1 MARKQEQND
10 DKHRKKSRE
19 RDRLTAKYQLLRLFW
34 LLLIPLG
41 FLWPRLAGGSAEGVE
56 NIYSGKIYPVI
67 SRSLAFVSSSIPI
80 SIGLA
85 IVLGLTAVFV
95 LLIVVRLIR
104 MIFGKLIHKR
114 RNRIRFYS
122 ILISFG
128 IFFGVLVNLFYA
140 FWGMNTFRRPLS
152 DTLCLDI
159 RQYSAEELA
168 SACRILACRAAE
180 LRENVN
186 EDENGVYDLGSIED
200 ELDEMCNAY
209 ALLGE
214 EHKEFSNKVYPA
226 KPGKLSAL
234 FSKLNMAG
242 IYVPFTA
249 EISIN
254 VDQPDL
260 YILAGAAHETAHYFG
275 FVPEA
280 EAGFIAFMLADY
292 TDDPALEYSLI
303 MNALVYCGNALC
315 AKSPALYGELRATVY
330 TEGMLRDLESYREYI
345 ASYEDDPAGDIG
357 EKINDTYLKY
367 SGQSEGV
374 QSYGLMVD
382 YILAYYDA
390 VGLLAS

>member
-1 MARKQEQND
+1 MAKKQE
-10 DKHRKKSRE
+10 RKENKRKRDGGE
-19 RDRLTAKYQLLRLFW
+19 RDCLTVKHQLLRLFW

-41 FLWPRLAGGSAEGVE
+41 FLWPRLAGSSAEGVE
-56 NIYSGKIYPVI
+56 SIYSGKIYPVI
-67 SRSLAFVSSSIPI
+67 SRSLAFVSSSVPV

-95 LLIVVRLIR
+95 LLIIVRLIR

-114 RNRIRFYS
+114 RNRMRFYS

-140 FWGMNTFRRPLS
+140 FWGMNTFRRPLTE
-152 DTLCLDI
+152 TLSLNV

-168 SACRILACRAAE
+168 SACKILACRAAE

-186 EDENGVYDLGSIED
+186 EDEDGVYALGSIDD
-200 ELDEMCNAY
+200 ELSEVCNAY
-209 ALLGE
+209 ALLGK
-214 EHKEFSNKVYPA
+214 EHEEFSNRVYPA
-226 KPGKLSAL
+226 KQGKLSAL
-234 FSKLNMAG
+234 FSKLNMTG
-242 IYVPFTA
+242 IYMPFTA
-249 EISIN
+249 EMSVN
-254 VDQPDL
+254 VYQPDL
-260 YILAGAAHETAHYFG
+260 YILACAAHETAHYFG

-280 EAGFIAFMLADY
+280 EAGFITFLLADY

-315 AKSPALYGELRATVY
+315 ARSPELYGELRGAFY
-330 TEGMLRDLESYREYI
+330 TDGMLRDLENYREYI
-345 ASYEDDPAGDIG
+345 AAHEDDPAGGIG
-357 EKINDTYLKY
+357 EKLNDTYLKY
-367 SGQSEGV
+367 SGRGDGV

-390 VGLLAS
+390 AGLLTD